1 MNNHNF
7 VHLISSY
14 TVEDSRWMKVAINYG
29 LRNVGF
35 TGKNPCVGCVIVKN
49 NELCG
54 FGVTSPGGRPH
65 AEENALKFA
74 GEKSKG
80 SVLYVTL
87 EPCAHYERF
96 IPCMEKIFKSSIKRV
111 VIACLDPDKRT
122 NGKAVKY
129 LLENNISVS
138 IGCEEAKAKELIQGF
153 AKRLNFKRPYIKSKI
168 ASSLDSKISLSNGI
182 SKWITGINARKFIH
196 LYRLRSD
203 GILTGVNTVNED
215 NPTLN
220 CRIKGLKKYSP
231 HVFILDSKLKINIK
245 SKILNRKN
253 ISIFTTVFL
262 NKKKE
267 KILKNKGINV
277 ILVKHNK
284 KNQVL
289 LKEVIKKLCEQKINN
304 LFIEAGSD
312 INSSLIKENLIDE
325 IILCRSGR
333 IFGNDGRSIIN
344 NLNIKEIKNS
354 KNFYF
359 KDSFTLDEDIIEN
372 WGLKPK

>member
-1 MNNHNF
+1 MNNYNF
-7 VHLISSY
+7 VHSISSY
-14 TVEDSRWMKVAINYG
+14 TDEDSRWMKVAINYG
-29 LRNVGF
+29 LRNLGI
-35 TGKNPCVGCVIVKN
+35 TGKNPSVGCVIVKN
-49 NELCG
+49 NKLSA

-96 IPCMEKIFKSSIKRV
+96 IPCMEKIIQASIKRV

-138 IGCEEAKAKELIQGF
+138 IGCEEAKAMELIQGF
-153 AKRLNFKRPYIKSKI
+153 AKRLNFNRPYIKSKI
-168 ASSLDSKISLSNGI
+168 ASSLDSKISLSNGK
-182 SKWITGINARKFIH
+182 SKWITGINTRKLIH

-231 HVFILDSKLKINIK
+231 HVFILDSKLSINIQ

-267 KILKNKGINV
+267 KILKNKGINL
-277 ILVKHNK
+277 ILVRHDKN
-284 KNQVL
+284 NQVL
-289 LKEVIKKLCEQKINN
+289 LKDVIKKLYEQNINN
-304 LFIEAGSD
+304 LFLEAGSD
-312 INSSLIKENLIDE
+312 INSSFLKEHLLDE
-325 IILCRSGR
+325 IILCRSGCV
-333 IFGNDGRSIIN
+333 FGNDGRSIIN
-344 NLNIKEIKNS
+344 NLNIKEIKDS

-359 KDSFTLDEDIIEN
+359 EDSSIIDEDIIES
-372 WGLKPK
+372 WVFKA

>member
-1 MNNHNF
+1 MNNYNF
-7 VHLISSY
+7 VHSISSY
-14 TVEDSRWMKVAINYG
+14 TDEDSRWMKVAINYG
-29 LRNVGF
+29 LRNLGI
-35 TGKNPCVGCVIVKN
+35 TGKNPSVGCVIVKN
-49 NELCG
+49 NKLSA

-65 AEENALKFA
+65 AEENALKLA

-96 IPCMEKIFKSSIKRV
+96 IPCMEKIIQASIKRV

-138 IGCEEAKAKELIQGF
+138 IGCEEAQAMELIQGF

-168 ASSLDSKISLSNGI
+168 ASSLDSKISLSNGK
-182 SKWITGINARKFIH
+182 SKWITGINTRKMIH

-203 GILTGVNTVNED
+203 GILTGVNTVNDD

-231 HVFILDSKLKINIK
+231 QVFILDSKLNINIQ

-277 ILVKHNK
+277 ILVKHNQN
-284 KNQVL
+284 NQVL
-289 LKEVIKKLCEQKINN
+289 LKEVIKKLYDQKINN

-312 INSSLIKENLIDE
+312 INSSLIKENLVDE

-333 IFGNDGRSIIN
+333 IFGNDGKSIIN
-344 NLNIKEIKNS
+344 NLNIKEIQNS
-354 KNFYF
+354 KKFYL

-372 WGLKPK
+372 WGFKA

>member
-1 MNNHNF
+1 MNNYNF

-14 TVEDSRWMKVAINYG
+14 TNEDSRWMKVAINYG

-35 TGKNPCVGCVIVKN
+35 TSKNPCVGCVIVKN

-54 FGVTSPGGRPH
+54 FGTTSPGGRPH

-80 SVLYVTL
+80 AVLYVTL

-96 IPCMEKIFKSSIKRV
+96 IPCMEKIVQASLKRV
-111 VIACLDPDKRT
+111 VIGCLDPDKRT

-138 IGCEEAKAKELIQGF
+138 VGCEEEKAMELIQGF
-153 AKRLNFKRPYIKSKI
+153 TKRLNFKRPYIKSKI
-168 ASSLDSKISLSNGI
+168 ASSLDSKISLSNGK
-182 SKWITGINARKFIH
+182 SKWITGKNTRKFIH

-203 GILTGVNTVNED
+203 GILTGVNTVNQD

-220 CRIKGLKKYSP
+220 CRVKGLKKYSP
-231 HVFILDSKLKINIK
+231 HIFILDSKLNINIQ

-253 ISIFTTVFL
+253 ITIFTTIFL

-267 KILKNKGINV
+267 KILKHKGINLF
-277 ILVKHNK
+277 LVRHDKN
-284 KNQVL
+284 NQVL
-289 LKEVIKKLCEQKINN
+289 LKDVIKKLYEQNINN

-312 INSSLIKENLIDE
+312 INSSFLQENLVDE

-333 IFGNDGRSIIN
+333 VFGNDGRSIIN
-344 NLNIKEIKNS
+344 NLNIKEIKDG
-354 KNFYF
+354 KKFYF
-359 KDSFTLDEDIIEN
+359 KDSSIIDEDIIEI
-372 WGLKPK
+372 WGFKE

>member
-1 MNNHNF
+1 MYNHNF
-7 VHLISSY
+7 VHLLSSY
-14 TVEDSRWMKVAINYG
+14 TDVDSRWMKVAINYG
-29 LRNVGF
+29 FRNVGF

-74 GEKSKG
+74 GKKSKDA
-80 SVLYVTL
+80 VLYVTL

-96 IPCMEKIFKSSIKRV
+96 IPCMEKIVQASIKRV

-129 LLENNISVS
+129 LLEKNISVS
-138 IGCEEAKAKELIQGF
+138 LGCEEFKAMELIQGF
-153 AKRLNFKRPYIKSKI
+153 TKRLNFKRPYIKSKI

-182 SKWITGINARKFIH
+182 SKWITGTNARKFIH

-231 HVFILDSKLKINIK
+231 HVFILDSKLKINIE

-253 ISIFTTVFL
+253 ISIFTTVFF

-284 KNQVL
+284 NNQVL
-289 LKEVIKKLCEQKINN
+289 LKEVIKKLYEQKINN

-372 WGLKPK
+372 WVFKA

>member
-14 TVEDSRWMKVAINYG
+14 TDEDSRWMKVAINYG

-74 GEKSKG
+74 GEKSKDA
-80 SVLYVTL
+80 VLYVTL

-96 IPCMEKIFKSSIKRV
+96 IPCMEKIVQASIKRV

-129 LLENNISVS
+129 LLEKNISVS
-138 IGCEEAKAKELIQGF
+138 LGCEEFKAMELIQGF
-153 AKRLNFKRPYIKSKI
+153 TKRLNFKRPYIKSKI

-203 GILTGVNTVNED
+203 GILTGVNTVNDD

-267 KILKNKGINV
+267 KILRNKGINV

-284 KNQVL
+284 NNQVL
-289 LKEVIKKLCEQKINN
+289 LKEVIKKLYEQKINN

-312 INSSLIKENLIDE
+312 INSSLIKENLVDE

-333 IFGNDGRSIIN
+333 IFGNDGKSIIN
-344 NLNIKEIKNS
+344 NLNIKEIQNS
-354 KNFYF
+354 KKFYL

-372 WGLKPK
+372 WGFKE

>member
-7 VHLISSY
+7 VHSLSSY
-14 TVEDSRWMKVAINYG
+14 TDEDSRWMKVAINYG
-29 LRNVGF
+29 LRNLGF

-74 GEKSKG
+74 GKKSKDA
-80 SVLYVTL
+80 VLYVTL

-96 IPCMEKIFKSSIKRV
+96 IPCMEKIVQASIKRV

-129 LLENNISVS
+129 LLEKKITVS
-138 IGCEEAKAKELIQGF
+138 LGCEEFKAMELIQGF
-153 AKRLNFKRPYIKSKI
+153 AKRLIFKRPYIKSKI

-182 SKWITGINARKFIH
+182 SKWITGINTRKFIH

-203 GILTGVNTVNED
+203 GILTGVNTVNKD
-215 NPTLN
+215 DPMLN
-220 CRIKGLKKYSP
+220 CRINGLKNYSP
-231 HVFILDSKLKINIK
+231 HVFILDSKLSINIQ

-267 KILKNKGINV
+267 KILKNKGINL
-277 ILVKHNK
+277 ILVRHDRN
-284 KNQVL
+284 NQVL
-289 LKEVIKKLCEQKINN
+289 LREVINKLNKYKINN

-312 INSSLIKENLIDE
+312 INSSFFKENLVDE

-333 IFGNDGRSIIN
+333 VFGNDGRSIIN
-344 NLNIKEIKNS
+344 NLNIKEIKDS
-354 KNFYF
+354 KNFYL
-359 KDSFTLDEDIIEN
+359 KDSFIIDNDVIES
-372 WGLKPK
+372 WEFKA

>member
-1 MNNHNF
+1 MNNYNF
-7 VHLISSY
+7 VHSISSY
-14 TVEDSRWMKVAINYG
+14 TDEDSRWMKVAINYG
-29 LRNVGF
+29 LRNLGI
-35 TGKNPCVGCVIVKN
+35 TGKNPSVGCVIVKN
-49 NELCG
+49 NKLSA

-65 AEENALKFA
+65 AEENALKLA

-96 IPCMEKIFKSSIKRV
+96 IPCMEKIIQASIKRV

-129 LLENNISVS
+129 LLKNNISVS
-138 IGCEEAKAKELIQGF
+138 IGCEETKAMELIQGF
-153 AKRLNFKRPYIKSKI
+153 AKRINFKRPYIKSKI
-168 ASSLDSKISLSNGI
+168 ASSLDSKISLSNGK
-182 SKWITGINARKFIH
+182 SKWITGINTRKMIH

-203 GILTGVNTVNED
+203 GILTGVNTVNDD

-231 HVFILDSKLKINIK
+231 QVFILDSKLNINIQ

-267 KILKNKGINV
+267 KILKDKGINL
-277 ILVKHNK
+277 ILVRHDKN
-284 KNQVL
+284 NQVL
-289 LKEVIKKLCEQKINN
+289 LKDVIKNLYEQNINT
-304 LFIEAGSD
+304 LFLEAGSD
-312 INSSLIKENLIDE
+312 INSSFLKEHLLDE
-325 IILCRSGR
+325 IILCRSGCV
-333 IFGNDGRSIIN
+333 FGNDGRSIIN
-344 NLNIKEIKNS
+344 NLNIKEIKDS

-359 KDSFTLDEDIIEN
+359 KDSSIIDEDIIES
-372 WGLKPK
+372 WGFKA

>member
-1 MNNHNF
+1 MFNHNF

-14 TVEDSRWMKVAINYG
+14 TDEDSRWMKVAINYG

-54 FGVTSPGGRPH
+54 FGTTSPGGRPH

-80 SVLYVTL
+80 AVLYVTL

-96 IPCMEKIFKSSIKRV
+96 IPCMEKIVQASIKRV

-129 LLENNISVS
+129 LLEKNISVS
-138 IGCEEAKAKELIQGF
+138 LGCEEFKAMELIQGF
-153 AKRLNFKRPYIKSKI
+153 TKRLNFKRPYIKSKI

-182 SKWITGINARKFIH
+182 SKWITGTNARKFIH

-203 GILTGVNTVNED
+203 GILTGVNTVNDD

-284 KNQVL
+284 NNQVL
-289 LKEVIKKLCEQKINN
+289 LKEVIKKLYEQKINN

-333 IFGNDGRSIIN
+333 IFGNDGRSIVN
-344 NLNIKEIKNS
+344 NLNIKEIKHSN
-354 KNFYF
+354 KFYF

-372 WGLKPK
+372 WVFKA

>member
-1 MNNHNF
+1 MNNYNF

-14 TVEDSRWMKVAINYG
+14 TDEDSRWMKVAINYG
-29 LRNVGF
+29 LRNLGI
-35 TGKNPCVGCVIVKN
+35 TGKNPSVGCVIVKN

-65 AEENALKFA
+65 AEENAIKFA

-80 SVLYVTL
+80 AVLYVTL

-96 IPCMEKIFKSSIKRV
+96 IPCMEKIVQASIKRV

-122 NGKAVKY
+122 NGKAVKF

-138 IGCEEAKAKELIQGF
+138 IGCEKVKAMELIQGF
-153 AKRLNFKRPYIKSKI
+153 EKRVNFKRPYIKSKI
-168 ASSLDSKISLSNGI
+168 ASSLDSKISLSNGK
-182 SKWITGINARKFIH
+182 SKWITGINTRKLTH

-220 CRIKGLKKYSP
+220 CRINGLKKYSP
-231 HVFILDSKLKINIK
+231 HVFILDSKLSINIE

-267 KILKNKGINV
+267 KILKNKGINLT
-277 ILVKHNK
+277 LVRHDKN
-284 KNQVL
+284 NQVS
-289 LKEVIKKLCEQKINN
+289 LKEVITKLYEQNINN
-304 LFIEAGSD
+304 LFIEAGSE
-312 INSSLIKENLIDE
+312 INSSLLKENLIDE

-344 NLNIKEIKNS
+344 NLNIKEIKDS

-359 KDSFTLDEDIIEN
+359 KDSLIIDEDIIES
-372 WGLKPK
+372 WEFKA

>member
-1 MNNHNF
+1 MNNYNF
-7 VHLISSY
+7 VHSISPY
-14 TVEDSRWMKVAINYG
+14 TDEDSRWMKVAINYG
-29 LRNVGF
+29 LRNLGI
-35 TGKNPCVGCVIVKN
+35 TGKNPSVGCVIVKN
-49 NELCG
+49 NKLSA

-96 IPCMEKIFKSSIKRV
+96 IPCMEKIIQASIKRV

-138 IGCEEAKAKELIQGF
+138 IGCEEAQAMELIQGF

-168 ASSLDSKISLSNGI
+168 ASSLDSKISLSNGK
-182 SKWITGINARKFIH
+182 SKWITGINTRKLIH
-196 LYRLRSD
+196 LYRFRSD

-231 HVFILDSKLKINIK
+231 HIFILDSKLSINIQ

-267 KILKNKGINV
+267 KILKNKGINL
-277 ILVKHNK
+277 ILVRHDKN
-284 KNQVL
+284 NQVL
-289 LKEVIKKLCEQKINN
+289 LKDVIKKLYEQNINN
-304 LFIEAGSD
+304 LFLEAGSD
-312 INSSLIKENLIDE
+312 INSSFLKEHLLDE
-325 IILCRSGR
+325 IILCRSGCV
-333 IFGNDGRSIIN
+333 FGNDGRSIIN
-344 NLNIKEIKNS
+344 NLNIKEIKDS

-359 KDSFTLDEDIIEN
+359 KDSSIIDEDIIES
-372 WGLKPK
+372 WGFKA

>member
-7 VHLISSY
+7 VHSLSSY
-14 TVEDSRWMKVAINYG
+14 TDEDSRWMKVAINYG

-74 GEKSKG
+74 GENSRG
-80 SVLYVTL
+80 AVLYVTL

-96 IPCMEKIFKSSIKRV
+96 IPCMEKIVKASIKRV

-129 LLENNISVS
+129 LLEKKITVS
-138 IGCEEAKAKELIQGF
+138 LGCEEFKAMELIQGF
-153 AKRLNFKRPYIKSKI
+153 AKRLIFKRPYIKSKI

-182 SKWITGINARKFIH
+182 SKWITGIKARNFIH

-231 HVFILDSKLKINIK
+231 HVFILDSNLKINIK

-262 NKKKE
+262 NKTKE

-284 KNQVL
+284 NNQVL
-289 LKEVIKKLCEQKINN
+289 LKEVIKKLDERNINN

-312 INSSLIKENLIDE
+312 INSNLLKENLVDE

-372 WGLKPK
+372 WGFKA

>member
-7 VHLISSY
+7 VHSISSY
-14 TVEDSRWMKVAINYG
+14 TDEDSRWMKVAINYG

-35 TGKNPCVGCVIVKN
+35 TGKNPCVGCVIVKDN
-49 NELCG
+49 RLCG

-74 GEKSKG
+74 GTKSKG
-80 SVLYVTL
+80 ADLYVTL

-96 IPCMEKIFKSSIKRV
+96 IPCMEKIVQASIKRV

-129 LLENNISVS
+129 LLEKNISVS
-138 IGCEEAKAKELIQGF
+138 LGCEEFKAMELIQGF
-153 AKRLNFKRPYIKSKI
+153 TKRLNFKRPYIKSKI

-182 SKWITGINARKFIH
+182 SKWITGINTRKFIH

-231 HVFILDSKLKINIK
+231 HVFILDNKLKINIE

-253 ISIFTTVFL
+253 ISIFTTLFL

-284 KNQVL
+284 NNQVL
-289 LKEVIKKLCEQKINN
+289 LKEVIKKLNEQKINN

-312 INSSLIKENLIDE
+312 INSSLIKENLVDE

-344 NLNIKEIKNS
+344 NLNIKEIKHSN
-354 KNFYF
+354 KFYF

-372 WGLKPK
+372 WVFKA

>member
-1 MNNHNF
+1 MFNHKF
-7 VHLISSY
+7 VHLLSSY
-14 TVEDSRWMKVAINYG
+14 TDEDSRWMKVAINYG

-49 NELCG
+49 NQLCG
-54 FGVTSPGGRPH
+54 FGATSSGGRPH
-65 AEENALKFA
+65 AEENALNFA
-74 GEKSKG
+74 GEKSKDA
-80 SVLYVTL
+80 VLYVTL

-96 IPCMEKIFKSSIKRV
+96 IPCMEKIVQASIKRV

-129 LLENNISVS
+129 LLEKNISVS
-138 IGCEEAKAKELIQGF
+138 LGCEEFKAMELIQGF
-153 AKRLNFKRPYIKSKI
+153 TKRLNFKRPYIKSKF
-168 ASSLDSKISLSNGI
+168 ASSLDSKISLSNGK
-182 SKWITGINARKFIH
+182 SKWITGKNTRKFIH

-203 GILTGVNTVNED
+203 GILTGVNTVNQD

-220 CRIKGLKKYSP
+220 CRLKGLKKYSP
-231 HVFILDSKLKINIK
+231 HVFILDSKLNINIQ

-253 ISIFTTVFL
+253 ITIFTTVFL

-267 KILKNKGINV
+267 KILRNKGINV
-277 ILVKHNK
+277 ILIKHNK
-284 KNQVL
+284 NNQVL
-289 LKEVIKKLCEQKINN
+289 LKEVIKKLYEQKINN

-344 NLNIKEIKNS
+344 NLNIKEIKHSN
-354 KNFYF
+354 KFYF

-372 WGLKPK
+372 WVFKT

>member
-1 MNNHNF
+1 MNNYNF

-14 TVEDSRWMKVAINYG
+14 TNEDSRWMKVAINYG
-29 LRNVGF
+29 LRNIGF

-80 SVLYVTL
+80 AVLYVTL

-96 IPCMEKIFKSSIKRV
+96 IPCMEKIVQASIKRV

-129 LLENNISVS
+129 LLEKNISVS
-138 IGCEEAKAKELIQGF
+138 LGCEEFKAMELIQGF
-153 AKRLNFKRPYIKSKI
+153 TKRLNFKRPYIKSKI

-215 NPTLN
+215 DPTLN

-262 NKKKE
+262 NKTKE
-267 KILKNKGINV
+267 KILKNKGINL

-284 KNQVL
+284 NNQVL
-289 LKEVIKKLCEQKINN
+289 LKEVIKNLYEQKINN

-333 IFGNDGRSIIN
+333 IFGNDGRSIVN
-344 NLNIKEIKNS
+344 NLNIKEIKHSN
-354 KNFYF
+354 KFYI

-372 WGLKPK
+372 WGFKA

>member
-1 MNNHNF
+1 MWVWNN
-7 VHLISSY
+7 
-14 TVEDSRWMKVAINYG
+14 
-29 LRNVGF
+29 F
-35 TGKNPCVGCVIVKN
+35 TRR
-49 NELCG
+49 
-54 FGVTSPGGRPH
+54 SPSCRR
-65 AEENALKFA
+65 KCIKICR
-74 GEKSKG
+74 EKSKDA
-80 SVLYVTL
+80 VLYVTL

-96 IPCMEKIFKSSIKRV
+96 IPCMEKIVQASIKRV

-129 LLENNISVS
+129 LLEKKITVS
-138 IGCEEAKAKELIQGF
+138 LGCEEFKAMELIQGF
-153 AKRLNFKRPYIKSKI
+153 AKRLIFKRPYIKSKI

-182 SKWITGINARKFIH
+182 SKWITGINTRKFIH

-253 ISIFTTVFL
+253 ISIFTTIFL

-284 KNQVL
+284 HNQIL
-289 LKEVIKKLCEQKINN
+289 LKEVIKKLYEQKINN

-333 IFGNDGRSIIN
+333 IFGNDGRSIVN

-372 WGLKPK
+372 WGFKA

>member
-7 VHLISSY
+7 VHLLSSY
-14 TVEDSRWMKVAINYG
+14 TDEDSRWMKVAINYG

-74 GEKSKG
+74 GKKSKDA
-80 SVLYVTL
+80 VLYVTL

-96 IPCMEKIFKSSIKRV
+96 IPCMEKIVQASIKRV

-129 LLENNISVS
+129 LLEKNISVS
-138 IGCEEAKAKELIQGF
+138 LGCEEFKAMELIQGF
-153 AKRLNFKRPYIKSKI
+153 TKRLNFKRPYIKSKI

-182 SKWITGINARKFIH
+182 SKWITGINTRKFIH

-284 KNQVL
+284 NNQVL
-289 LKEVIKKLCEQKINN
+289 LKEVIKKLYEQKINN

-354 KNFYF
+354 KKFYF

-372 WGLKPK
+372 WVFKA

>member
-1 MNNHNF
+1 MYNHNF
-7 VHLISSY
+7 VHLLSSY
-14 TVEDSRWMKVAINYG
+14 TDEDSRWMKVAINYG

-74 GEKSKG
+74 GRKSKDA
-80 SVLYVTL
+80 VLYVTL

-96 IPCMEKIFKSSIKRV
+96 IPCMEKIVQASIKRV

-129 LLENNISVS
+129 LLEKNISVS
-138 IGCEEAKAKELIQGF
+138 LGCEEFKAMELIQGF

-182 SKWITGINARKFIH
+182 SKWITGTNSRKFIH

-215 NPTLN
+215 DPMLN
-220 CRIKGLKKYSP
+220 CRIKGQKKYSP
-231 HVFILDSKLKINIK
+231 HVFILDSKLKINIE

-267 KILKNKGINV
+267 KILKDKGINL
-277 ILVKHNK
+277 ILVRHDKN
-284 KNQVL
+284 NQVL
-289 LKEVIKKLCEQKINN
+289 LKDVIKNLYEQNINT
-304 LFIEAGSD
+304 LFLEAGSD
-312 INSSLIKENLIDE
+312 INSSFLKEHLLDE
-325 IILCRSGR
+325 IILCRSGCV
-333 IFGNDGRSIIN
+333 FGNDGRSIIN
-344 NLNIKEIKNS
+344 NLNIKEIKDS

-359 KDSFTLDEDIIEN
+359 KDSSIIDEDIIES
-372 WGLKPK
+372 WGFKA

>member
-1 MNNHNF
+1 MYNHNF
-7 VHLISSY
+7 VHLLSSY
-14 TVEDSRWMKVAINYG
+14 TDEDSRWMKVAINYG
-29 LRNVGF
+29 LRNLGF

-80 SVLYVTL
+80 AVLYVTL

-96 IPCMEKIFKSSIKRV
+96 IPCMEKIVQASIKRV

-138 IGCEEAKAKELIQGF
+138 LGCEEFKAMELIQGF

-215 NPTLN
+215 DPTLN

-277 ILVKHNK
+277 ILIKHNK
-284 KNQVL
+284 NNQVL
-289 LKEVIKKLCEQKINN
+289 LKEVIKKLYEQKINN

-312 INSSLIKENLIDE
+312 INSSLIKENLVDE

-359 KDSFTLDEDIIEN
+359 KDSFTLDKDIIEN
-372 WGLKPK
+372 WGFKA

>member
-14 TVEDSRWMKVAINYG
+14 TDEDSRWMKVAINYG

-80 SVLYVTL
+80 AVLYVTL

-96 IPCMEKIFKSSIKRV
+96 IPCMEKIVQASIKRV

-129 LLENNISVS
+129 LLEKNISVS
-138 IGCEEAKAKELIQGF
+138 LGCEEFKAMELIQGF
-153 AKRLNFKRPYIKSKI
+153 TKRLNFKRPYIKSKI

-182 SKWITGINARKFIH
+182 SKWITGINTRKFIH

-284 KNQVL
+284 NNQVL
-289 LKEVIKKLCEQKINN
+289 LKEVIKKLYEQKINN

-312 INSSLIKENLIDE
+312 INSSLIKENLVDE

-372 WGLKPK
+372 WGFKA